1 MKAFFSTTARVLEG
15 QLDTAIATTA
25 DAAKVVGRHGG
36 EVRFFMAIAA
46 GEQVDSTLF
55 SIEYESPEALAEAF
69 DAMNADP
76 ELHRIRTEARG
87 SAQTSASMGIEV
99 PTGHTP
105 TPGRGSIL
113 EIHASQVKP
122 GRMGEFLT
130 DAADVCAFVEAN
142 GALNA
147 RVLQLTYAG
156 MSSGITSLIWEHENM
171 AAAARVGAAWF
182 TEAGLAI
189 QAKGPGA
196 TDGSSVTV
204 ASMLYNE
211 VPL

>member
-15 QLDTAIATTA
+15 QLDAAIASSA

-55 SIEYESPEALAEAF
+55 SVEYDSPEAMAQAF
-69 DAMNADP
+69 DAMNTDP
-76 ELHRIRTEARG
+76 EIHRLRTEARG
-87 SAQTSASMGIEV
+87 TTQTSASMAIEL
-99 PTGHTP
+99 PTAHTP
-105 TPGRGSIL
+105 TPGRGSIV
-113 EIHASQVKP
+113 EAHASQVKP
-122 GRMGEFLT
+122 GRMEEFLG

-147 RVLQLTYAG
+147 RLLQLTYAG
-156 MSSGITSLIWEHENM
+156 MSSGLTTMIWEHENM
-171 AAAARVGAAWF
+171 AAQARVGAAWF
-182 TEAGLAI
+182 TEAGLAL
-189 QAKGPGA
+189 QAKSRYAAEP
-196 TDGSSVTV
+196 SSVTG

-211 VPL
+211 IPL